1 MARAPRPDAET
12 MPVSR
17 TLVRVLVAGSLLL
30 AAPAASQA
38 AQSPRAPRVA
48 HIAVPSATV
57 APRGVDVRAVVAHH
71 RALARKGALVKRG
84 VRTAR

>member
-17 TLVRVLVAGSLLL
+17 TLVRVLVAGSLL